1 MSDIHTGGCFCGA
14 VRYSTAGETAIASFC
29 HCIYFQL
36 RTSTAFG
43 ISVYFKL
50 IKSRLTMQDLIP
62 FSIKKDWQKNDNMH
76 MLKLWHNSFLERK
89 YRCL

>member
-1 MSDIHTGGCFCGA
+1 MSDIHTGGCFCGV
-14 VRYSTAGETAIASFC
+14 VRYSTAGGTAIASFR
-29 HCIYFQL
+29 HCRYCQL
-36 RTSTAFG
+36 WTGTVFG